1 MRWQHVAVHLD
12 ERGRRLFAAN
22 EALGWH
28 YGGVT
33 ATAEATG
40 LARSTINR
48 GIREL
53 RSSRSEIAGRIR
65 RPGGGNE
72 RCRRSTSRVTIST
85 ASGTIPSRLTNNLP
99 DAVISRRALR
109 PSKQRVSGNE
119 RCADILRAF
128 PLSRYILPLLDGRGP
143 SLVAGYRASSG

>member
-22 EALGWH
+22 EALRWH

-53 RSSRSEIAGRIR
+53 RASRSQYACRIR
-65 RPGGGNE
+65 RPGGE
-72 RCRRSTSRVTIST
+72 RKSAVVHQQSLP
-85 ASGTIPSRLTNNLP
+85 GTHEALCDDVIRGSPCSSLRGVNL
-99 DAVISRRALR
+99 
-109 PSKQRVSGNE
+109 
-119 RCADILRAF
+119 
-128 PLSRYILPLLDGRGP
+128 
-143 SLVAGYRASSG
+143 SL